1 MISPS
6 PSYLLIKV
14 TNFLFKKYSHGS
26 SNSFIQYSP
35 GSSSIMRRTSHS
47 PSTARRSVLRKPS
60 PLLSPKDSSSTN
72 KKEENLLEKNKL
84 LLASTPNLTI
94 KMENE
99 EQEKVCVNNENE
111 QKQSNNKNED
121 KNGHKKQLS
130 EPCTSTTL
138 TDN

>member
-1 MISPS
+1 MAPNRN
-6 PSYLLIKV
+6 LINSGKSLGQIEL
-14 TNFLFKKYSHGS
+14 NIEHIELENLEKAKKKYSHGS

-60 PLLSPKDSSSTN
+60 PLLSPKDSSTN

-99 EQEKVCVNNENE
+99 EEKKRN
-111 QKQSNNKNED
+111 
-121 KNGHKKQLS
+121 
-130 EPCTSTTL
+130 
-138 TDN
+138 